1 MFATSVAIPCLP
13 TCFFLDVI
21 KEIRDKN
28 TSFSIYPQKKKKQ
41 AAETY
46 IFYGRNGSKLR
57 YTMRIYRVNRGPAGV
72 SLADLFAYL

>member
-28 TSFSIYPQKKKKQ
+28 TSFSIYPKKKQ

-46 IFYGRNGSKLR
+46 IFYGRNGNK
-57 YTMRIYRVNRGPAGV
+57 RVWE
-72 SLADLFAYL
+72 